1 MTKEMKEILDEL
13 SAIETRSA
21 EIRSLANEADEAAL
35 DAMMEETQKNSE
47 RKSALLAR
55 KAEIEAEEAEA
66 RAVIDGKTE
75 VTEVTGKKEEK
86 MTLNEV
92 RSSEA
97 YVNAYAEYIKTGDDT
112 EVRSLLTDLV
122 SGGKVPTPTMV
133 SDAIGHAWENTQI
146 LRRLTKVN
154 VPGSLKVPYEA
165 SATGAVVHTEGAAAP
180 TEEALVLATV
190 ELKPEML
197 KKWITI
203 SDEVMALKG
212 EAFLNYINAEMTQR
226 IFEAADA
233 KAVNAIT
240 ASSLTASV
248 THALDASAIF
258 AGLASLS
265 DEATNPVAIMSKATY
280 FNTFMALTDTTGRP
294 IYNVVPENG
303 KPTYYI
309 NGVEVIFSSAAGAN
323 VIIGDLDGMMCNLPE
338 GEGIKFINDPYSLA
352 ERDLVKIVARLYM
365 AVDVVKPGRFVK
377 VAASA

>member
-1 MTKEMKEILDEL
+1 MTKEMKEITEEL
-13 SAIETRSA
+13 SAIEARST
-21 EIRSLANEADEAAL
+21 EIRSLANEADEATL
-35 DAMMEETQKNSE
+35 EAMMEETQKISE
-47 RKSALLAR
+47 RKSALLKR

-66 RAVIDGKTE
+66 RAVIDGKTN

-133 SDAIGHAWENTQI
+133 ADAIGHAWENTQI
-146 LRRLTKVN
+146 LKRIKKVN
-154 VPGSLKVPYEA
+154 VPGTLKVPYEA
-165 SATGAVVHTEGAAAP
+165 SATGAVKHTEGAAAP
-180 TEEALVLATV
+180 TEEVLTFGTV

-203 SDEVMALKG
+203 SDEVLALKG
-212 EAFLNYINAEMTQR
+212 EQFLNYINAEMTQR

-233 KAVNAIT
+233 LAVNAIIN
-240 ASSLTASV
+240 SSLTTSV
-248 THALDASAIF
+248 THALDAGAIF

-265 DEATNPVAIMSKATY
+265 DEAVNPVAIMSKATY
-280 FNTFMALTDTTGRP
+280 FNTFMNLKDTTGRP

-303 KPTYYI
+303 RPTYYI
-309 NGVEVIFSSAAGAN
+309 NGVEVIFSSVAGAN
-323 VIIGDLDGMMCNLPE
+323 VLVGDLDGMMANMPE
-338 GEGIKFINDPYSLA
+338 GEAIKFINDPYSLA
-352 ERDLVKIVARLYM
+352 EKDLVKFVARLYM
-365 AVDVVKPGRFVK
+365 AVNVVKPGRFAK